1 MKRFITV
8 VSLGV
13 GLVASSGVTSA
24 QNDVPV
30 IISNGSGTCVTAP
43 SVTTSGV
50 SAGDWTI
57 TCGDINPGSGL
68 TVIGPPTADSV
79 TVSAA
84 GDSGPAPAP
93 APVAEP
99 APETAVE
106 EPAPLEEP
114 ASDTT
119 VDAAAADT
127 AVATETD
134 LDADNYP
141 DALEAD
147 LGLDPYNIDTDAD
160 NVADGDEITIYSTE
174 PTINDTD
181 GDGLSDGQEL
191 FDSRTDPLV
200 WNDPNAGTGTQTLQQ
215 EAVSAPVQTLQ
226 QKDAVVAPTAGTNE
240 TLTATDG
247 NAAAL
252 GPGSASAAP
261 GTVTRDGVSG
271 MSLLGPDGTY
281 SVTEVSPPSVSVSG
295 NTGAVPPVV
304 YTEPEPAVETVETVE
319 SETVETVES
328 VETAEPV
335 VADIAVV
342 SETGTDLDEDNY
354 PDALETELGLDPYN
368 IDTDGDGVADGD
380 EITIYS
386 TEPTVFDTDGD
397 GLSDGQD
404 LYDARTD
411 PLVWDTDGDG
421 VSDGE
426 NLNAGNTAPVD
437 TVSGA

>member
-1 MKRFITV
+1 MKRLITV
-8 VSLGV
+8 VTLSV
-13 GLVASSGVTSA
+13 GIVASGGVASA
-24 QNDVPV
+24 QKEVPI
-30 IISNGSGTCVTAP
+30 IISNGSGTCTTSP
-43 SVTTSGV
+43 STTTSGV
-50 SAGDWTI
+50 NAGDWTI

-93 APVAEP
+93 EPVAEP
-99 APETAVE
+99 APVE
-106 EPAPLEEP
+106 EPAPVAEP
-114 ASDTT
+114 VPETTIDEAAVDTT
-119 VDAAAADT
+119 
-127 AVATETD
+127 VATETD

-141 DALEAD
+141 DALETE

-160 NVADGDEITIYSTE
+160 GAADGDEINIYGTE

-200 WNDPNAGTGTQTLQQ
+200 WNDPNAGAGTETLQQ
-215 EAVSAPVQTLQ
+215 EAASAPVQTLQ
-226 QKDAVVAPTAGTNE
+226 QKDEIVAPAAGTNE
-240 TLTATDG
+240 SLAATDG
-247 NAAAL
+247 NAAAV

-304 YTEPEPAVETVETVE
+304 STEPEPAVETVETVE
-319 SETVETVES
+319 SVESVES
-328 VETAEPV
+328 VETVEPV
-335 VADIAVV
+335 VADAAPV

-354 PDALETELGLDPYN
+354 PDALETDLGLDPYN
-368 IDTDGDGVADGD
+368 VDTDGDGVADGD
-380 EITIYS
+380 EINLYG

-411 PLVWDTDGDG
+411 PLRWDTDGDG
-421 VSDGE
+421 VRDGQD
-426 NLNAGNTAPVD
+426 LNADSTAPVD
-437 TVSGA
+437 TASGA

>member
-8 VSLGV
+8 ISLGV
-13 GLVASSGVTSA
+13 ALVASGGVASA
-24 QNDVPV
+24 QKDVPV
-30 IISNGSGTCVTAP
+30 IISNGSGTC
-43 SVTTSGV
+43 TTSPSTTTAGV

-99 APETAVE
+99 APVE
-106 EPAPLEEP
+106 EPAPE
-114 ASDTT
+114 TT
-119 VDAAAADT
+119 VDAPVSDT
-127 AVATETD
+127 AVPTETD

-141 DALEAD
+141 DALEWD
-147 LGLDPYNIDTDAD
+147 LGLDPNNIDTDAD
-160 NVADGDEITIYSTE
+160 GVADGDELNIYSTE

-200 WNDPNAGTGTQTLQQ
+200 WNDPDAGAGTQTLQQ
-215 EAVSAPVQTLQ
+215 EATSAPTQTLQ
-226 QKDAVVAPTAGTNE
+226 QKDADLAPAPGTNE
-240 TLTATDG
+240 SLTATDG

-271 MSLLGPDGTY
+271 ISLLGPDGTY
-281 SVTEVSPPSVSVSG
+281 SVTEISPPNVSVSG
-295 NTGAVPPVV
+295 NTSAPPVI
-304 YTEPEPAVETVETVE
+304 YTEPEPVVEA
-319 SETVETVES
+319 VETVES
-328 VETAEPV
+328 VETVEPV
-335 VADIAVV
+335 AADPAVA
-342 SETGTDLDEDNY
+342 SETDLDEDNY
-354 PDALETELGLDPYN
+354 PDALEADLGLDPFN

-380 EITIYS
+380 EINIYG

-404 LYDARTD
+404 LFDARTD
-411 PLVWDTDGDG
+411 PLLWDTDGDG
-421 VSDGE
+421 IGDGE
-426 NLNAGNTAPVD
+426 DLNADTTAPVD
-437 TVSGA
+437 AASGA

>member
-13 GLVASSGVTSA
+13 GLVASSGVASA
-24 QNDVPV
+24 QQKDIPV
-30 IISNGSGTCVTAP
+30 IISNGSGTCVTSP
-43 SVTTSGV
+43 STTTSGV
-50 SAGDWTI
+50 NAGDWTI

-68 TVIGPPTADSV
+68 TVIGPPSVDSV

-99 APETAVE
+99 APAEEPAPVE
-106 EPAPLEEP
+106 EPAP
-114 ASDTT
+114 DTT
-119 VDAAAADT
+119 VDAATADT

-141 DALEAD
+141 DALEGEI
-147 LGLDPYNIDTDAD
+147 GLDPYNIDTDAD
-160 NVADGDEITIYSTE
+160 GVADGDEINIYSTE
-174 PTINDTD
+174 PTLTDSD

-200 WNDPNAGTGTQTLQQ
+200 WNDPNAGAGTQTLQQ
-215 EAVSAPVQTLQ
+215 EAASAPVQTVQ
-226 QKDAVVAPTAGTNE
+226 QKDAVVAPAPGTKE
-240 TLTATDG
+240 DLTATDG

-271 MSLLGPDGTY
+271 ISLLGPDGTY
-281 SVTEVSPPSVSVSG
+281 SVTEVSPPNVSVSG
-295 NTGAVPPVV
+295 NTGALPPVV
-304 YTEPEPAVETVETVE
+304 YTEPEPVV
-319 SETVETVES
+319 ETVETVES
-328 VETAEPV
+328 VETVEPV
-335 VADIAVV
+335 AANTAVV

-354 PDALETELGLDPYN
+354 PDALEADLGLDPYN
-368 IDTDGDGVADGD
+368 IDTDADGVADGD
-380 EITIYS
+380 EINIYG

-404 LYDARTD
+404 LFDSRTD
-411 PLVWDTDGDG
+411 PLVWDSDGDG
-421 VSDGE
+421 VGDGE
-426 NLNAGNTAPVD
+426 DLNADSAAPVD
-437 TVSGA
+437 AASDA